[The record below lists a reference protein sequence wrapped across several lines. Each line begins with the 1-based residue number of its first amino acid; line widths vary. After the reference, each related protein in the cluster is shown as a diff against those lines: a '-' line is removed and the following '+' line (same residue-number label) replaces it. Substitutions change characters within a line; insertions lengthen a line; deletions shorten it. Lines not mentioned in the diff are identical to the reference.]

1 MLPSLKEIE
10 CINQLPGWRLHF
22 AWLRLKEGEHQAALR
37 IAIEGTVSIFRE
49 KFSHN
54 SYFDE
59 PIVRSVRSLLGKNDL
74 GQKECLS
81 SFELLAQKILA
92 GDDIAIENPGIVFRN
107 LLSLKSFA
115 PWSIMDIG
123 NVSFPFVFRTGK
135 EGDTLK
141 SKDRTFTLK
150 GCPVLC
156 DKAGKLST
164 PLSITDGEDITP
176 SSRNIL
182 LVCYAPLE
190 RAREVAAKSHLG
202 NLVHMTQVFRFVMER
217 AFLPSEV

>member
-1 MLPSLKEIE
+1 M
-10 CINQLPGWRLHF
+10 HF
-22 AWLRLKEGEHQAALR
+22 AWLRLKEGEHQAVLR

-59 PIVRSVRSLLGKNDL
+59 PIVRSVRSLLGKNDP

-92 GDDIAIENPGIVFRN
+92 GDDISIENPGIVFRN

-123 NVSFPFVFRTGK
+123 NVSFPFVFRIGK
-135 EGDTLK
+135 EEDTLK
-141 SKDRTFTLK
+141 SEDTTFTLK

-156 DKAGKLST
+156 DKAGKLFT
-164 PLSITDGEDITP
+164 PRSITDGEDITP
-176 SSRNIL
+176 SSREYTSGL
-182 LVCYAPLE
+182 LCASGAGERSGSKITFREFSAHDPGFPFCYGTSLF
-190 RAREVAAKSHLG
+190 AKRG
-202 NLVHMTQVFRFVMER
+202 VKNAIIV
-217 AFLPSEV
+217 